1 MSSPEVIVVGALA
14 TKVSNIAPLRYTAE
28 AIGSTPKSIHYVQG
42 GIANGEGG
50 YNVASISDQEAQI
63 TEIIS
68 ANPEKGFIILSQSM
82 GALAALNC
90 VEKFGDLNVNNI
102 SIAPPLLK
110 PGEIVRSER
119 IMTRSKQINGRL
131 FLPSYSF
138 ALGDSGPGPKADN
151 PMELAM
157 LDNVFTEIDAATPDY
172 WDRVQASN
180 TSGRLHVIMP
190 TEDWNQT
197 ALEVA
202 QDLPAVTY
210 LPGPHSL
217 ITDEPILRSNIATM
231 VEIAHQMHKD
241 RR

>member
-28 AIGSTPKSIHYVQG
+28 AIASSPESIYYVQG
-42 GIANGEGG
+42 GISNGEGG
-50 YNVASISDQEAQI
+50 FNVASVSDQEAQI
-63 TEIIS
+63 AEIIS
-68 ANPEKGFIILSQSM
+68 AHPENGFIILSQSM

-90 VEKFGDLNVNNI
+90 IEKFDDLNVNNI
-102 SIAPPLLK
+102 AIAPPLLK

-119 IMTRSKQINGRL
+119 IMTRSKRVDGRL

-138 ALGDSGPGPKADN
+138 ALGDSGPGPKAAN
-151 PMELAM
+151 PLELAM
-157 LDNVFTEIDAATPDY
+157 LDNVFTEIDEATPDY

-180 TSGRLHVIMP
+180 ASGRLHVIMP
-190 TEDWNQT
+190 TEDWNDT
-197 ALEVA
+197 ALEAA

-217 ITDEPILRSNIATM
+217 ITEEPILKSNIATM
-231 VEIAHQMHKD
+231 AEIARQMHS
-241 RR
+241 RH